1 MKITA
6 VKTRNSSEE
15 RYLNIVTFNLPI
27 LYAGKK
33 LSLKTKVLFKI
44 IKICTLKT
52 VYYGKLLPFIL
63 IRTIKILFSFDRVL

>member
-6 VKTRNSSEE
+6 VRTRNSSEE

-27 LYAGKK
+27 LYAGK
-33 LSLKTKVLFKI
+33 SLKTKVLFKI